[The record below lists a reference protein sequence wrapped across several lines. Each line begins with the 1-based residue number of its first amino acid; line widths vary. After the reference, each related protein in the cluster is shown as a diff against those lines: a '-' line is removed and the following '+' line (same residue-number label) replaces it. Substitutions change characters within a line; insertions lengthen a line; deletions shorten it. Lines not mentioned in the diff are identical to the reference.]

1 MGESKCASEE
11 DGGISLDANQSC
23 PSIEG
28 YMERL
33 PAGRKKSTMWN
44 SWKKQY
50 FVARNG
56 VLFVYESKNQEQMTD
71 KFEMFG
77 GHVDFM
83 DSDMLGLQDR
93 RGQYIV
99 VRCSSHR
106 AAQASLNK
114 EVQSI

>member
-1 MGESKCASEE
+1 MINSV
-11 DGGISLDANQSC
+11 Q
-23 PSIEG
+23 
-28 YMERL
+28 ERVK
-33 PAGRKKSTMWN
+33 PDN
-44 SWKKQY
+44 
-50 FVARNG
+50 
-56 VLFVYESKNQEQMTD
+56 TD

-106 AAQASLNK
+106 AAQASIHK
-114 EVQSI
+114 EVQSSS